1 MVDILTSIH
10 GKKFGLDAS
19 GNVVNDGPS
28 IYVNNGSSPV
38 KAVDVSV
45 TEATTTAN
53 LSNSGI
59 STISTALVTYTLD
72 APVAGA
78 RKTIT
83 ALAVATA
90 ATRKITAAP
99 ATFDG
104 TNMILTSTGVQSV
117 ELLGLSTVL
126 WRITASSYTSA
137 STANMGLSTS

>member
-45 TEATTTAN
+45 TAATTTAD
-53 LSNSGI
+53 LPNSGV
-59 STISTALVTYTLD
+59 STLTTALVAYTLE
-72 APVAGA
+72 APVAGV

-83 ALAVATA
+83 ALLAATA
-90 ATRKITAAP
+90 AGRKVQASG

-104 TNMILTSTGVQSV
+104 TNNFLNSTGQQTV
-117 ELLGLSTVL
+117 ELLGLSTAL
-126 WRITASSYTSA
+126 WRITSNTYTSA
-137 STANMGLSTS
+137 STSAMTATTS